1 MNVHRGPDD
10 ADVPDVA
17 DVADVPDATAL
28 AELDADL
35 PGPVAAARLR
45 AAART
50 DPRAAAVLD
59 ALAATRADLAALPET
74 PVPTEIEAR
83 WAAALASEGATSEG
97 AASESASARADPK
110 TQGCAGTAPD
120 RPTDTRG
127 RPDTA
132 PDRDTAKSGARVRRL
147 LMAAAVTTG
156 LVATG
161 IGVLPHAGAPG
172 PAVTRL
178 ELVALGRDAVGTMDV
193 GDLAD
198 PARRA
203 ECLRIVAPAAGSA
216 PLLGGRRVVL
226 DRRPGTLLVLGTGT
240 LGRLRLVVVD
250 PNCGTLLAH
259 VVSG

>member
-10 ADVPDVA
+10 ADVPDVP
-17 DVADVPDATAL
+17 DVPVATAL
-28 AELDADL
+28 AEVDADL

-74 PVPTEIEAR
+74 PIPTEIEAR
-83 WAAALASEGATSEG
+83 WAAALAAEGS
-97 AASESASARADPK
+97 ASESSSARADPK

-178 ELVALGRDAVGTMDV
+178 ELVALGRDAVGTIDV

-240 LGRLRLVVVD
+240 RGRLRLVVVD

>member
-10 ADVPDVA
+10 ADVPDVP
-17 DVADVPDATAL
+17 DVPDVTAL

-35 PGPVAAARLR
+35 PGPAAAARLR

-50 DPRAAAVLD
+50 DPRAAAVLA
-59 ALAATRADLAALPET
+59 ALAATRAYLAALPEP
-74 PVPTEIEAR
+74 PVPSEVEAR
-83 WAAALASEGATSEG
+83 WTAALAAE
-97 AASESASARADPK
+97 
-110 TQGCAGTAPD
+110 APPD
-120 RPTDTRG
+120 GLMETCGGPEAPPDSLMETRG
-127 RPDTA
+127 DSSSATA
-132 PDRDTAKSGARVRRL
+132 GGRGRRL
-147 LMAAAVTTG
+147 LVAAA
-156 LVATG
+156 ATAALLAAG
-161 IGVLPHAGAPG
+161 IGLLPHTGEPG

-203 ECLRIVAPAAGSA
+203 ACLRIVVPAAESA

-226 DRRPGTLLVLGTGT
+226 NGRPGTLLVLGTGT

-250 PNCGTLLAH
+250 PNCGTLPAH

>member
-10 ADVPDVA
+10 ADVPDVP
-17 DVADVPDATAL
+17 DVTAL

-35 PGPVAAARLR
+35 PGPAAAARLR

-50 DPRAAAVLD
+50 DPRADAVLD
-59 ALAATRADLAALPET
+59 ALTATRAHLAALPET

-83 WAAALASEGATSEG
+83 WAAALAAEG

-132 PDRDTAKSGARVRRL
+132 PDRHTAKSGARVRRL
-147 LMAAAVTTG
+147 LLAAAVTTG
-156 LVATG
+156 
-161 IGVLPHAGAPG
+161 
-172 PAVTRL
+172 
-178 ELVALGRDAVGTMDV
+178 LVALGRDAVGTMDV

-203 ECLRIVAPAAGSA
+203 ACLRIVAPAAESA

-226 DRRPGTLLVLGTGT
+226 NGRPGTLLVLGTGT

>member
-10 ADVPDVA
+10 ADVPDVP
-17 DVADVPDATAL
+17 DVPVATAL
-28 AELDADL
+28 AEVDADL

-83 WAAALASEGATSEG
+83 WAAALAAEG
-97 AASESASARADPK
+97 AASESSSARADPK

-240 LGRLRLVVVD
+240 RGRLRLVVVD

>member
-10 ADVPDVA
+10 PDVPDVP
-17 DVADVPDATAL
+17 DVTAL

-35 PGPVAAARLR
+35 TGPAAAARLR
-45 AAART
+45 AAGRT

-59 ALAATRADLAALPET
+59 ALAATRADLAALPEM
-74 PVPTEIEAR
+74 PVPTEIETR
-83 WAAALASEGATSEG
+83 WAEALAAEG

-110 TQGCAGTAPD
+110 TQRCAGTAPD

-132 PDRDTAKSGARVRRL
+132 PDRDTATSGARVRRL
-147 LMAAAVTTG
+147 LLAAAVTTG
-156 LVATG
+156 LVAAG
-161 IGVLPHAGAPG
+161 IGVLPHPGAPG

-193 GDLAD
+193 DDLAD

-203 ECLRIVAPAAGSA
+203 ACLRIVAPAAGSA

-226 DRRPGTLLVLGTGT
+226 DGRPGTLLVLGTGT